1 MSATTSSDVIVV
13 GAGVIGL
20 AIAEALSADGRRV
33 HVLDRRDPHLG
44 GASVANAG
52 WLNPYTLVP
61 LPSRA
66 ALRMGLTSFAKPA
79 SPLYIRPRPSIGL
92 ASWLLRF
99 AGATNARR
107 HDRGRQAL
115 VALGHDGARRYLE
128 LADDVV
134 GLQQNSDAS
143 LNIFATETGAAQAV
157 LTDLA
162 PIEGAG
168 PVPEY
173 ELLTGSE
180 ARAAEPLLTD
190 RVGSALRI
198 HGDLQLEPDTI
209 LTALIGAIRARGG
222 RVDLDT
228 DVLGLTRSGDRITG
242 VRTAAGEL
250 TADTVI
256 VAAGAWSPELLRP
269 HGVRLRMEPGK
280 GYSVGLRVDAAPH
293 DVLAFAAEKVGAVAD
308 RGQIR
313 LVGTMELSGVNER
326 VDRRRVDAIVAAV
339 RPYLAPLA
347 EADEPSALI
356 GEIRVG
362 MRPMF
367 AGGLPVMDRVDGL
380 DGLWLSTGH
389 GMMGVTLA
397 LSAAAALREYI
408 DTGQR
413 PAVLEPFRLAGA

>member
-1 MSATTSSDVIVV
+1 MSSSTSPDVIVV

-20 AIAEALSADGRRV
+20 AIAESLSAEGRRV

-52 WLNPYTLVP
+52 WLNPYTLAP

-79 SPLYIRPRPSIGL
+79 SPLYIRPRPSLGL
-92 ASWLLRF
+92 AGWLLRF

-107 HDRGRQAL
+107 YDRGRQAL

-134 GLQQNSDAS
+134 GLRQNAAAS
-143 LNIFATETGAAQAV
+143 LNVFRSETGAAEAV
-157 LTDLA
+157 VTELA
-162 PIEGAG
+162 PIEGGG

-173 ELLTGSE
+173 EVLTGRE

-209 LTALIGAIRARGG
+209 LTALIAAIRARGG

-228 DVLGLTRSGDRITG
+228 EVLGLTRTGDRITG
-242 VRTAAGEL
+242 VRTAAGEI
-250 TADTVI
+250 TADTVV

-280 GYSVGLRVDAAPH
+280 GYSVGLRFDATPR

-308 RGQIR
+308 ARRIR
-313 LVGTMELSGVNER
+313 LVGTMELSGVNEL
-326 VDRRRVDAIVAAV
+326 VDRRRVDAIVAAAT
-339 RPYLAPLA
+339 PYLAPLA
-347 EADEPSALI
+347 EAADPAALI

-397 LSAAAALREYI
+397 LSAAAALCAFI
-408 DTGQR
+408 DSGQR